1 MTSDDTIIPSVS
13 DGEFSDAEWLELTGA
28 LKRVEPLFRRLAAD
42 LDLRVLSSARWPELR
57 LKKHGGWTTA
67 EVRLSLSP
75 GARSRQGQAR
85 WVINFVRY
93 PRFAWLPVGESSAEL
108 IAEISDEDVRDGP
121 RVSDFLQSTV
131 RRLMSGSSP
140 DGK

>member
-28 LKRVEPLFRRLAAD
+28 LKRAEPLFRRLAAD
-42 LDLRVLSSARWPELR
+42 LDLRVLSSACWPELR

-75 GARSRQGQAR
+75 GARSRQGQTR
-85 WVINFVRY
+85 WVISFVRY

-108 IAEISDEDVRDGP
+108 IAEISDEDVRDGS